1 MENYKENEEFVD
13 NFEETQFAEL
23 SATKKDDNV
32 NITQIIKDVFNNIFN
47 KSTIVLIIW
56 FLAIYFISYFILGFF
71 FKSGTDNSN
80 FQFRLSRTLDIIV
93 LFFLLIFVITTYFA
107 VSESNKEN
115 ILSNVASGISDFYNQ
130 PSSIFSVL
138 GFIIIFYLIIYLF
151 RIPMAPDSKS
161 LFVRFIENVAWFSLL
176 IIVII
181 DFFKY
186 GIGFSPIAMA
196 SNSLNW
202 SSLPKAAPIDKPIT
216 GKIYVGDTKP
226 KGNINGNINGN
237 VVLPKNEVFNIS
249 NNLYTYDDAQAI
261 CTSYGAKLA
270 TYDQIEQEYNKGA
283 EWCNYGWSDGQMA
296 FFPTQKDTWDKLQK
310 TKNNKNNCGRPGVNG
325 GYFDNPN
332 IKFGVNC
339 FGKKPKPNSN
349 DLASMMANQNK
360 EEIQPKTAEQVQ
372 LDKKVKFWKEN
383 SDKLLKVNS
392 YNNYK
397 WSAF

>member
-1 MENYKENEEFVD
+1 
-13 NFEETQFAEL
+13 
-23 SATKKDDNV
+23 
-32 NITQIIKDVFNNIFN
+32 
-47 KSTIVLIIW
+47 
-56 FLAIYFISYFILGFF
+56 
-71 FKSGTDNSN
+71 
-80 FQFRLSRTLDIIV
+80 
-93 LFFLLIFVITTYFA
+93 
-107 VSESNKEN
+107 
-115 ILSNVASGISDFYNQ
+115 
-130 PSSIFSVL
+130 
-138 GFIIIFYLIIYLF
+138 
-151 RIPMAPDSKS
+151 

-186 GIGFSPIAMA
+186 VIGFSPIAMA

-202 SSLPKAAPIDKPIT
+202 STLPKAAPIDKPIT
-216 GKIYVGDTKP
+216 GNIYVGDTKP
-226 KGNINGNINGN
+226 MGNISGNINGN

-372 LDKKVKFWKEN
+372 LDKKVKFFKEN
-383 SDKLLKVNS
+383 SDKLLKINS

>member
-23 SATKKDDNV
+23 SATKNDDNV
-32 NITQIIKDVFNNIFN
+32 NITGIIKDVFNNIFN

-93 LFFLLIFVITTYFA
+93 LFFLLIIIITTYFA

-115 ILSNVASGISDFYNQ
+115 ILSNVAYGISDFYNQ

-138 GFIIIFYLIIYLF
+138 GFIMIFYLIIYLF

-186 GIGFSPIAMA
+186 VIGFSPIALA

-202 SSLPKAAPIDKPIT
+202 SSLPKAAPTDKPIT
-216 GKIYVGDTKP
+216 DKIYVGDTKP
-226 KGNINGNINGN
+226 KGNISGNINGN

-383 SDKLLKVNS
+383 SDKLLKINS

>member
-23 SATKKDDNV
+23 SATKNDDNV
-32 NITQIIKDVFNNIFN
+32 NITGIIKDVFNNIFN

-93 LFFLLIFVITTYFA
+93 LFFLLIIIITTYFA

-115 ILSNVASGISDFYNQ
+115 ILSNVAYGISDFYNQ

-138 GFIIIFYLIIYLF
+138 GFIMIFYLIIYLF

-186 GIGFSPIAMA
+186 GIGFSPIALA

-202 SSLPKAAPIDKPIT
+202 SSLPKAAPTDKPIT
-216 GKIYVGDTKP
+216 DKIYVGDTKP
-226 KGNINGNINGN
+226 KGNISGNINGN